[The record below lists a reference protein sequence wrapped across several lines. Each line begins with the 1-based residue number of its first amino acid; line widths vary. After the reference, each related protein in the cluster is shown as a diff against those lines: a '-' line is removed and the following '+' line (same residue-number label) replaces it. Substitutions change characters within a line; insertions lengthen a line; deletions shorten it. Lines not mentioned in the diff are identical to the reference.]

1 MQLRNRQ
8 AADLRR
14 QANRPFTSD
23 SRLQLAGKLEA
34 DRQARDLEYQ
44 GFLADDKEIKRTQE
58 AALARQEDNMA
69 RRSQVANVNRKS
81 ILDKIKEDAQIEVSR
96 RLSDYQGIDNFL
108 KEATARRYTRM
119 QEDKQN
125 RMQTAVNQVTRDYNQ
140 ALQDINDWY
149 TSNHPGATQEDMM
162 KDPTYTSMVREAV
175 SRRDYELGIA
185 ATDPY
190 RIKLSQNAPRTYSEI
205 IAGIYKR
212 GGRLRPSSMYLIK
225 KVIHNENNS

>member
-108 KEATARRYTRM
+108 KEATARRYTRI

>member
-108 KEATARRYTRM
+108 KEATARRYARM
-119 QEDKQN
+119 QEGKQN

-140 ALQDINDWY
+140 ALQNINDWY

-205 IAGIYKR
+205 IAGLKR